1 MTVITVGTQV
11 ATIINVA
18 KQFTTVI
25 IVGKQF
31 ATVITFVTHV
41 ANVFFL
47 TYKFFGIVNK
57 HAPLKKKFARG
68 NNSPFMN
75 REIQK

>member
-11 ATIINVA
+11 ATIMNVA

-31 ATVITFVTHV
+31 ATVMTFGTQVATVINV
-41 ANVFFL
+41 ANVFFF

-57 HAPLKKKFARG
+57 HAPLKKKFV
-68 NNSPFMN
+68 
-75 REIQK
+75 